1 MNKVLCVA
9 VAGFGLA
16 IGVVQFN
23 SAATAQQAVYADVT
37 ASVRRLR
44 SSPCVHQDFHD
55 GVFCGFEGF

>member
-1 MNKVLCVA
+1 MNKLLCVA

-37 ASVRRLR
+37 A
-44 SSPCVHQDFHD
+44 
-55 GVFCGFEGF
+55 